1 MTTAV
6 KAAKA
11 AAKRN
16 RPSSFALQ
24 SKVLA
29 NDENM
34 LWGQTTF
41 RGTRVLAATL
51 FEYLANGQT
60 VDDFLEDFP
69 MERELA
75 VTLLQEIGTMLTP

>member
-6 KAAKA
+6 KATKTVAKH
-11 AAKRN
+11 N
-16 RPSSFALQ
+16 RDTDFVLQ

-41 RGTRVLAATL
+41 KDTRVLAATL

-60 VDDFLEDFP
+60 VDEFLEDFP
-69 MERELA
+69 IERELA

>member
-1 MTTAV
+1 MNIAV

-11 AAKRN
+11 ITKSN
-16 RPSSFALQ
+16 RPPGFALQ

-41 RGTRVLAATL
+41 KGTRVLAATL

-60 VDDFLEDFP
+60 IDDFLEDFP
-69 MERELA
+69 MKRELA
-75 VTLLQEIGTMLTP
+75 VALLQEIGAMLTP